1 MRARHD
7 EVMVVHT
14 LAFMI
19 VRQVLALVG
28 RRRRVHLA
36 GVTAHPTGASVA
48 QAARNLSMDLDDHAR
63 RFRFL
68 IRDHDSKFGAAFDAV
83 FAAAGIQVL
92 KNAAAR
98 LRFAC
103 TRPGTGR
110 ATSSPPDRCSRRR
123 RRVRVHSVTPAHLA
137 RARTLRSPPRRQ

>member
-83 FAAAGIQVL
+83 FAAAGIQEL
-92 KNAAAR
+92 K
-98 LRFAC
+98 
-103 TRPGTGR
+103 T
-110 ATSSPPDRCSRRR
+110 
-123 RRVRVHSVTPAHLA
+123 
-137 RARTLRSPPRRQ
+137 PPRAPKANAYAERWVRTVRAECLDWILV